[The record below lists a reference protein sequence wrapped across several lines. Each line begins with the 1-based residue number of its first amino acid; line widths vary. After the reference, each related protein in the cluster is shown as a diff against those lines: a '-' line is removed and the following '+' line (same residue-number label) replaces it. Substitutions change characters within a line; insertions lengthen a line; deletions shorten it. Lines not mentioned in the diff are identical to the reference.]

1 MENIPIIHSF
11 ILWCLRGVD
20 KIMEI
25 FYTRRQGLR
34 LSTVEKYYIYGGTV
48 NGNELS
54 DQDTMEQNAVFNT
67 LFHLDP

>member
-1 MENIPIIHSF
+1 
-11 ILWCLRGVD
+11 
-20 KIMEI
+20 MEI